1 MLGAPL
7 SVGAGKGGDGSD
19 ERRLLRAHEQQG
31 KCRGHLSDDN
41 DCPFPNEKMRF
52 SKLCLF
58 HVWPPFDHFSLG
70 SVFSM
75 A

>member
-1 MLGAPL
+1 MLSAPL

-19 ERRLLRAHEQQG
+19 ERWLLRAHDSKESAGGAYLMTVIVLFQMRT
-31 KCRGHLSDDN
+31 CVS
-41 DCPFPNEKMRF
+41 PN
-52 SKLCLF
+52 CLF